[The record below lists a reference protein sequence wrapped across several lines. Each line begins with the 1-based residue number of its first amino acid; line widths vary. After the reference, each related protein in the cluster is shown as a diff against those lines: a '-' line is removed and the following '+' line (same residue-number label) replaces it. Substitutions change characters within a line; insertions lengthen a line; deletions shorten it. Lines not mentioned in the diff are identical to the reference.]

1 MNLIY
6 IAKPR
11 FGGWV
16 TFTAHLARKY
26 NYKLYKIHTKTEV
39 KKDGS
44 PVLRD
49 YGYGVK
55 YQNISMKDAAKLK
68 NIMITAIDK
77 NYYKYLDDFNPED
90 NSNILSIK
98 EHYGDKLIVH
108 NLCFGY
114 DREIFKNIYFYKV
127 DEDSKKFRKNFRFL
141 NIEKL
146 KRLIIYN

>member
-6 IAKPR
+6 MAKPR

-26 NYKLYKIHTKTEV
+26 NYKLFKIHSKTEK

-55 YQNISMKDAAKLK
+55 YQNIKC
-68 NIMITAIDK
+68 
-77 NYYKYLDDFNPED
+77 
-90 NSNILSIK
+90 LSLMANLLIK
-98 EHYGDKLIVH
+98 VERVSLI
-108 NLCFGY
+108 
-114 DREIFKNIYFYKV
+114 
-127 DEDSKKFRKNFRFL
+127 
-141 NIEKL
+141 
-146 KRLIIYN
+146 